1 MTQMGKLPPAKSP
14 GFEVNLRQIPI
25 AAILPVKPV
34 PTTLTKTRKYAQIA
48 ASIREVGLIEPPV
61 ISRIAGQEGAFIL
74 LDGHVRLHVLKEMGE
89 ESVTCLM
96 ATDDESFTYNKRI
109 SRLATIQEHKMIL
122 RAVERGVPEARIAAA
137 LNVNVELIRQKRTL
151 LNGICPEAAELLKAK
166 HCPINSFRSLRKMKP
181 LRQIQAAELMIAA
194 NNYTVPYVQAI
205 LAATDPTDLVDPSSR
220 KETPG
225 VSREQADRMRAEMTN
240 LQKNIKLIEGNL
252 GTDHLRLVVAGR
264 YVARLLQ
271 NERLAR
277 YLDKNHGE
285 ILSEF
290 RQIVAGLAPPMAP
303 PEVPGPRDDGRP
315 ADLGND

>member
-1 MTQMGKLPPAKSP
+1 MSQMGKMPSAKSP
-14 GFEVNLRQIPI
+14 GFEANLRQIPI
-25 AAILPVKPV
+25 AAILPVKPL
-34 PTTLTKTRKYAQIA
+34 PTTLLKTQKYAQIA

-61 ISRIAGQEGAFIL
+61 VARVASRDGAFIL

-89 ESVTCLM
+89 KSVTCLL

-151 LNGICPEAAELLKAK
+151 LNGICPEVVELLKAK
-166 HCPINSFRSLRKMKP
+166 HCPINSFRYLRKMKP

-194 NNYTVPYVQAI
+194 NNYTVPYVEAI
-205 LAATDPTDLVDPSSR
+205 LAATDPTDLVDPNS
-220 KETPG
+220 KKDTPG
-225 VSREQADRMRAEMTN
+225 VSREQAERMKDEMAN

-264 YVARLLQ
+264 YVERLLQ

-285 ILSEF
+285 ILGEL
-290 RQIVAGLAPPMAP
+290 RQIVGGLAPTIVIPDAASP
-303 PEVPGPRDDGRP
+303 PVE
-315 ADLGND
+315 